1 MKGEGDCMADSL
13 LNKNKGKRNLLERKE
28 EVIPQQSFNRSS
40 LFTVNEAQQTNVESK
55 KDTPRKKTKGTTT
68 TIRCAIDTSHRLN
81 AIVTSFNLDS
91 VNELIEILL
100 DNYEASLTTDER
112 REIKTLLEVYQ
123 RKTKK

>member
-1 MKGEGDCMADSL
+1 MADNL

-28 EVIPQQSFNRSS
+28 EVKPQQSFNRSS
-40 LFTVNEAQQTNVESK
+40 LFTVNESQQTNGDPK
-55 KDTPRKKTKGTTT
+55 KDVPRKKERGTTT
-68 TIRCAIDTSHRLN
+68 TIRCATDTSHRLN

-123 RKTKK
+123 RKSKK

>member
-1 MKGEGDCMADSL
+1 MADNL
-13 LNKNKGKRNLLERKE
+13 LNKNREKRNLLERKE
-28 EVIPQQSFNRSS
+28 EVKPQQSFNRSS
-40 LFTVNEAQQTNVESK
+40 LFTVNEAEHTNEDQK
-55 KDTPRKKTKGTTT
+55 KDTTRKKAKSKTT
-68 TIRCAIDTSHRLN
+68 TIRCAADTSYRLN

>member
-1 MKGEGDCMADSL
+1 MK
-13 LNKNKGKRNLLERKE
+13 
-28 EVIPQQSFNRSS
+28 
-40 LFTVNEAQQTNVESK
+40 TK
-55 KDTPRKKTKGTTT
+55 KDTTRKKAKSKTT
-68 TIRCAIDTSHRLN
+68 TIRCAADTSYRLN

-123 RKTKK
+123 RKSKK

>member
-1 MKGEGDCMADSL
+1 MSDKL
-13 LNKNKGKRNLLERKE
+13 LNKNKDKRNFLERKE
-28 EVIPQQSFNRSS
+28 EVKPLQSFNRSS
-40 LFTVNEAQQTNVESK
+40 LFTVNETQQTNDGQK
-55 KDTPRKKTKGTTT
+55 MNAFRKKEKSKTT
-68 TIRCAIDTSHRLN
+68 TIRCTSDTSHRLN

>member
-1 MKGEGDCMADSL
+1 MADNL

-28 EVIPQQSFNRSS
+28 EVKPQQSFNRSS
-40 LFTVNEAQQTNVESK
+40 LFTVNEYQKTNVEQN
-55 KDTPRKKTKGTTT
+55 KDSLRKKEKSKTT
-68 TIRCAIDTSHRLN
+68 TIRCSADTSHRLN

-123 RKTKK
+123 RKSKK